1 MPRSLYRQQTVSLRR
16 ETDVD
21 DDSDAVG
28 QREVTAEF
36 TLHYIEVLTLARG
49 DSES

>member
-1 MPRSLYRQQTVSLRR
+1 VVER

-28 QREVTAEF
+28 KGEVTAELA
-36 TLHYIEVLTLARG
+36 LHDIQVLMLL
-49 DSES
+49 S